1 MNEIDELFEKI
12 KNEIDHQEGTWGSQ
26 KDIPDDRWME
36 IIDDD
41 YKDLKWAVRTR
52 NEIPKHTMGDE
63 RLQTLTMLIRWHL
76 CRMDTQEGH
85 Q

>member
-1 MNEIDELFEKI
+1 MEELFDKI
-12 KNEIDHQEGTWGSQ
+12 KKEIERQESKWGSQ

-52 NEIPKHTMGDE
+52 NEIPKHTMADE

-76 CRMDTQEGH
+76 YREEAKDL
-85 Q
+85 